1 MLVLSR
7 KMDESVV
14 IGDDIII
21 KVLEIRGNKVKLG
34 IEGNRNVPIKRGELL
49 RNDHSEAVSEF
60 WVNAAEREHAVPALV

>member
-7 KMDESVV
+7 KTDESVV
-14 IGDDIII
+14 VGDDIII

-49 RNDHSEAVSEF
+49 RNDHSEEVSEF